1 MGRAGKG
8 EVSVKKFFVLS
19 SVALFAALLGC
30 AGPAGYHG
38 VSATNGA
45 IYTALN
51 VPSGT
56 TSNTSFHSDGPK
68 YTVLGVAEAEGSCT
82 NILGIISSGDTG
94 YKTLMEK
101 AKTSGGADA
110 VVDVYYDARILD
122 ILGLYCKVDL
132 HLWGTGIKWVK

>member
-1 MGRAGKG
+1 MGRAVKG
-8 EVSVKKFFVLS
+8 EVSMKKFLAIS
-19 SVALFAALLGC
+19 IALVALVGC

-56 TSNTSFHSDGPK
+56 TSSTSFRSEGPK
-68 YTVLGVAEAEGSCT
+68 YTVLGVAEAEGTCT
-82 NILGIISSGDTG
+82 NILGIISSGDTAF
-94 YKTLMEK
+94 KTLMDK
-101 AKTSGGADA
+101 AKTAGGADA

-132 HLWGTGIKWVK
+132 HLYGTGIKWQK

>member
-1 MGRAGKG
+1 VKG

-30 AGPAGYHG
+30 AAPAGYHG

-51 VPSGT
+51 VPSST
-56 TSNTSFHSDGPK
+56 MSNTSFRSEGPGF
-68 YTVLGVAEAEGSCT
+68 TTMGVVEAEGSCT
-82 NILGIISSGDTG
+82 NILGIISTGDTA
-94 YKTLMEK
+94 YKTLLDK
-101 AKTSGGADA
+101 AKAGGAET
-110 VVDVYYDARILD
+110 VVDVYYDAKILN

-132 HLWGTGIKWVK
+132 HLYGTGVKWKK